1 MKYIEWLWNKR
12 RVMVLTIVAAIVFPV
27 GWITAA
33 ATSNDLDKQHQAA
46 VATGALTV
54 CETEVEQPEE
64 CRTDAAPVPEECR
77 TYFDVPL
84 SEDLQ
89 NHIFQLCEEK
99 GIDPAI
105 IVAMCFRESTYN
117 ANCIGDN
124 GNSYGLM
131 QIQKRHHLERMERLG
146 VTNLLDPYGNISVG
160 VDFFAELLGKYDGN
174 VLMAL
179 TAYNC
184 GASGAYNNYFSKG
197 VYANNYAKDVMEKA
211 GDLTA

>member
-12 RVMVLTIVAAIVFPV
+12 RVMVLTIVAAIVFPI

-33 ATSNDLDKQHQAA
+33 ATVNDLDKQHQAA
-46 VATGALTV
+46 VATGALDV
-54 CETEVEQPEE
+54 CEMEADEIEQPEE
-64 CRTDAAPVPEECR
+64 CRTYAAPVPEECR

-105 IVAMCFRESTYN
+105 IVAMIDQESDFDASN
-117 ANCIGDN
+117 IGDN
-124 GNSYGLM
+124 GNSFGLM
-131 QIQKRHHLERMERLG
+131 QIQPKWHSKRMDKLG
-146 VTNLLDPYGNISVG
+146 CTDLLDPFQNVTVG
-160 VDFFAELLGKYDGN
+160 VDYLCELLSRYDGD
-174 VLMAL
+174 MAKAL
-179 TAYNC
+179 TAYNR
-184 GASGAYNNYFSKG
+184 GHYSGT
-197 VYANNYAKDVMEKA
+197 VTQYAKSVMEKA